1 MSGRVRQLVSQSMLN
16 RPFVKQVSV
25 LAGGTA
31 FSQLLLVA
39 ASPVL
44 TRLYT
49 PEQFGV
55 LSVYVALLSIFTVI
69 GSLYEHGH
77 PHRT

>member
-69 GSLYEHGH
+69 GSLL
-77 PHRT
+77 